1 MTTNINN
8 MQAEQAT
15 KSTEVVVQRAEGNLP
30 LEPESESGVENLE
43 MLMDKGEEK
52 HQEAEADKRELEA
65 KRNHAR
71 RGAEQLRPQA
81 RLNTLS
87 HERAAVDQH
96 IQSVSKRCSKDQ
108 ARLDKAMP
116 RYHLRIEAL
125 RVIREQCEV
134 QGHENLFLNDSQAA
148 HGFWFRM
155 RCWRNARKLRAAE
168 RKLDR
173 ALCQV
178 EQAVY
183 RVSGNQGVLEFLEDH
198 ERTLSSL
205 YQEQEGRIMVQQS
218 AVQQAEAV
226 ETLLQNAE
234 LATAAKSGQARK
246 RQNAASTPLFDQ
258 HAG

>member
-1 MTTNINN
+1 MTTDINN

-15 KSTEVVVQRAEGNLP
+15 EPTEVVQHAEGSLP
-30 LEPESESGVENLE
+30 TEPESGVENLE

-52 HQEAEADKRELEA
+52 HQETEADKREFEA
-65 KRNHAR
+65 KRDHAR

-87 HERAAVDQH
+87 HERAAVNQH
-96 IQSVSKRCSKDQ
+96 IQSISKRCSKDQ
-108 ARLDKAMP
+108 ARLDKAMS
-116 RYHLRIEAL
+116 RYHSRIEAL

-168 RKLDR
+168 HKLDR

-183 RVSGNQGVLEFLEDH
+183 RVSGNQGVLEFLEDN

-205 YQEQEGRIMVQQS
+205 CQEQEGRIMLQQS

-226 ETLLQNAE
+226 ETLLQNAKPKAEQE
-234 LATAAKSGQARK
+234 LKQYNTAP
-246 RQNAASTPLFDQ
+246 TLFDQ
-258 HAG
+258 YAEQA

>member
-52 HQEAEADKRELEA
+52 HQEAEADKQELEA

-183 RVSGNQGVLEFLEDH
+183 RVSGNQGVLEFLEDQD
-198 ERTLSSL
+198 RTLSSL

-218 AVQQAEAV
+218 AMQQAEAV
-226 ETLLQNAE
+226 ETLLQNAKPKAEQE
-234 LATAAKSGQARK
+234 LKQHNTAPPQ
-246 RQNAASTPLFDQ
+246 LFDQ
-258 HAG
+258 YAEQA

>member
-96 IQSVSKRCSKDQ
+96 IQALANGAAKIRLGLIKRCHGIT
-108 ARLDKAMP
+108 
-116 RYHLRIEAL
+116 YAL
-125 RVIREQCEV
+125 KLCE
-134 QGHENLFLNDSQAA
+134 
-148 HGFWFRM
+148 
-155 RCWRNARKLRAAE
+155 
-168 RKLDR
+168 
-173 ALCQV
+173 
-178 EQAVY
+178 
-183 RVSGNQGVLEFLEDH
+183 
-198 ERTLSSL
+198 
-205 YQEQEGRIMVQQS
+205 
-218 AVQQAEAV
+218 
-226 ETLLQNAE
+226 
-234 LATAAKSGQARK
+234 
-246 RQNAASTPLFDQ
+246 
-258 HAG
+258 

>member
-8 MQAEQAT
+8 MQKEQAT
-15 KSTEVVVQRAEGNLP
+15 ESTEVAQNAEGNLSP
-30 LEPESESGVENLE
+30 EPESGVENLE
-43 MLMDKGEEK
+43 IMLDKGEEK
-52 HQEAEADKRELEA
+52 HQEAEADQRELEA
-65 KRNHAR
+65 KCNHAR

-81 RLNTLS
+81 RLNTLN
-87 HERAAVDQH
+87 HERAVVDRH
-96 IQSVSKRCSKDQ
+96 IQSISKRCSKDQ

-116 RYHLRIEAL
+116 RYHSRIEAL

-168 RKLDR
+168 HKLDR

-198 ERTLSSL
+198 KRTLSSL

-218 AVQQAEAV
+218 AMQQAQAV
-226 ETLLQNAE
+226 ETLLQNSE
-234 LATAAKSGQARK
+234 LATAAKSGQGRK
-246 RQNAASTPLFDQ
+246 RQNTAPTPLFDQ
-258 HAG
+258 HAE